1 MNKKNRMA
9 VFSIAALFALAC
21 ACPATS
27 LPISGNEPQPQPS
40 EQTFIIPT
48 IPAPTSTPISQSIP
62 TGEVIFTDDFS
73 VTSAEMET
81 YSDENG
87 SVETKDGVY
96 VLRAISDLWHW
107 GKSASEFSDVI
118 IEADL
123 NMAAGPSNNNAGYG
137 VVCRLSTREDTS
149 IDGYMFAITADGYYT
164 IRSITSSSM
173 SPLVDYTFS
182 DVINQGTGTNRI
194 RATCN
199 GSSLTLEVN
208 GQILATTSATVDGS
222 TSGSIAFSGISY
234 EDTDPIVEVHFDN
247 LVVSKP

>member
-9 VFSIAALFALAC
+9 IFSIAALFALAC

-40 EQTFIIPT
+40 EQKFIYST
-48 IPAPTSTPISQSIP
+48 GPAPTSEPIPQNIP
-62 TGEVIFTDDFS
+62 AGEVIFTDDFS
-73 VTSAEMET
+73 VTSAEMEE
-81 YSDENG
+81 YADENG
-87 SVETKDGVY
+87 TVGTENGVY
-96 VLRAISDLWHW
+96 VLRSTGDLWHW
-107 GKSASEFSDVI
+107 GRSTSEFSDVI
-118 IEADL
+118 IEVDL
-123 NMAAGPSNNNAGYG
+123 KMSAGPANDNAGYG

-182 DVINQGTGTNRI
+182 EIINQGTGTNRI
-194 RATCN
+194 RATCD
-199 GSSLTLEVN
+199 GSNLTFEVN
-208 GQILATTSATVDGS
+208 GQILATASTTVDGS
-222 TSGSIAFSGISY
+222 NFGSIAFSGISY
-234 EDTDPIVEVHFDN
+234 EDTEPIVEVHFDN